1 MTALLCLPLILLW
14 EFDAFLCSFSSP
26 TFSQP
31 DFSLTQ
37 KQSYVFFFFLLFPF
51 FQSPHIPGIPV
62 QVQCSNS
69 LRKKAKGRWNTLW
82 KLVYLSIWKRA
93 LQLHLLPVG
102 VTHQGVPFFMWLRWW
117 VRIWSWMWSHTGFNL
132 LTGSTSQAWETYY
145 TCHCFFSIWTES
157 KSANRPYSE
166 VSTVRIKYDHCAVM
180 CSSPPENAQQ
190 KTSLGALLMHCIPF
204 HLFLLFFSFSQAG
217 SKAKGKLK
225 PALVQQIDFTGQNAV
240 LYTIILTFRLSEEK
254 QPHVR
259 ETYTTTC
266 GDHKNWVCSVVSI
279 WLREFTALTLKS
291 KAALMNLRN

>member
-1 MTALLCLPLILLW
+1 MSHNCLPLILLW

-31 DFSLTQ
+31 AFSLTQ
-37 KQSYVFFFFLLFPF
+37 KQSYVFFFFSLRFLFPF

-69 LRKKAKGRWNTLW
+69 LRKKVKGRWNTLW

-102 VTHQGVPFFMWLRWW
+102 VTHQGVPFLCGLGRLRWW
-117 VRIWSWMWSHTGFNL
+117 VRIWCGATQVLISLQEVPVRLERHIN
-132 LTGSTSQAWETYY
+132 

-157 KSANRPYSE
+157 KFANRLYSK
-166 VSTVRIKYDHCAVM
+166 VFTVRIKFDHCAVM
-180 CSSPPENAQQ
+180 CSRPPENTQQ

-204 HLFLLFFSFSQAG
+204 HLLLLYFSFSQAG

-225 PALVQQIDFTGQNAV
+225 PALVQQIDFTSQNAV
-240 LYTIILTFRLSEEK
+240 FYTIILTFSLLSEGK
-254 QPHVR
+254 
-259 ETYTTTC
+259 
-266 GDHKNWVCSVVSI
+266 
-279 WLREFTALTLKS
+279 
-291 KAALMNLRN
+291 